1 MGRPAHGRPR
11 PDRRS
16 LVPVQT
22 YEPGSDG
29 MIRVTIGSMPA
40 LLRSIV
46 RSALETQ
53 GDFAV
58 METPSEPRS
67 EDLDATDV
75 LLLCADRADREVL
88 SIPVLI
94 GTDTPAVVAVS
105 SEGNSAFTIRTT
117 TEDSRIGAASD
128 LCDVVRRA
136 ASDRRRVAN

>member
-11 PDRRS
+11 PNRRS

-22 YEPGSDG
+22 YESGSDR

-40 LLRSIV
+40 LLGSIV

-53 GDFAV
+53 EDFAV
-58 METPSEPRS
+58 MMTSSEARPD
-67 EDLDATDV
+67 DLNATDV
-75 LLLCADRADREVL
+75 LLMCADCDDCEVL

-94 GTDTPAVVAVS
+94 GHDTPAVVALS
-105 SEGNSAFTIRTT
+105 SEGDSAVTIRTT

-128 LCDVVRRA
+128 LCEIVRRA
-136 ASDRRRVAN
+136 APDRRRVAN